1 MTDTQAPAIEQRE
14 NQRHPVCLAGKIF
27 LPADGATFDCTVTN
41 LSAGGAGFWCAAP
54 SPLDKPIVLYVD
66 GFGRFEGVAVRN
78 INGDAG
84 LRFVCQPAKRKRLEE
99 ALAAFVMDGM
109 KAVTRLR
116 RFERAAVSVGTDHF
130 TLADGEA
137 VPCTLV
143 DISLQGASLKT
154 ARRPA
159 VGTVVYLGQ
168 TKSWVVR
175 HDHDGIAVQF
185 LQRAAA

>member
-1 MTDTQAPAIEQRE
+1 
-14 NQRHPVCLAGKIF
+14 
-27 LPADGATFDCTVTN
+27 
-41 LSAGGAGFWCAAP
+41 
-54 SPLDKPIVLYVD
+54 
-66 GFGRFEGVAVRN
+66 
-78 INGDAG
+78 
-84 LRFVCQPAKRKRLEE
+84 
-99 ALAAFVMDGM
+99 
-109 KAVTRLR
+109 
-116 RFERAAVSVGTDHF
+116 
-130 TLADGEA
+130 
-137 VPCTLV
+137 V